1 MMATSSPTEDLAV
14 LESLVVDNPDLEHLE
29 ARLDQFNIFE
39 ALGAVRVE
47 LRHSDFL
54 AFLLSPNQSHGLGDQ
69 FVKRLLQRALASAPD
84 QTPIRPIDLDVA
96 DLDTI
101 LVLREWHNI
110 DILLLDEENGL
121 AVIIENKIGSS
132 EHSDQLRRYL
142 ETVRQHYPELRQ
154 ICLFLTPEGEEP
166 SNPKF
171 VPVSYSIIAE
181 LVEELIESRASTLGP
196 DVRTLMAHY
205 SQMLRRHIVSESEIA
220 ELCRKI
226 YRKHQRALDLI
237 YEYRP
242 DQQEAIR
249 EILENLVRE
258 EDGLDLDHTSKS
270 YIRFVPKEWDVAV
283 LTEGKGWTRSRRM
296 LLFEFQNHPDRL
308 ALYLVIG
315 PGPLNTRQ
323 KLLDMAKENRPLKP
337 AFRALGKSFNTIYK
351 FSFLTAKSYED
362 TGRDDLEAEIKKK
375 WAQFLARELPSILEI
390 MKQQAWIWEK

>member
-1 MMATSSPTEDLAV
+1 
-14 LESLVVDNPDLEHLE
+14 
-29 ARLDQFNIFE
+29 
-39 ALGAVRVE
+39 
-47 LRHSDFL
+47 
-54 AFLLSPNQSHGLGDQ
+54 
-69 FVKRLLQRALASAPD
+69 
-84 QTPIRPIDLDVA
+84 
-96 DLDTI
+96 
-101 LVLREWHNI
+101 
-110 DILLLDEENGL
+110 
-121 AVIIENKIGSS
+121 
-132 EHSDQLRRYL
+132 
-142 ETVRQHYPELRQ
+142 
-154 ICLFLTPEGEEP
+154 
-166 SNPKF
+166 
-171 VPVSYSIIAE
+171 
-181 LVEELIESRASTLGP
+181 
-196 DVRTLMAHY
+196 
-205 SQMLRRHIVSESEIA
+205 VSESEIA

-390 MKQQAWIWEK
+390 MKQQAWIWA